1 MKKYLLVITVCAAAF
16 FAQIAVAQTLPN
28 AQIEY
33 AETRQDAETTRLAM
47 VLAAIDKQA
56 ALTRLAIDKIG
67 AGGYAQPAPAPVVQ
81 VAAAR
86 SGWDVLSGLFD
97 RALGAT
103 AIIAPV
109 YAQYR
114 TGQAQAA
121 ASIKMA
127 EYGRDT
133 QIATFG
139 AFERTAGAGFASNVG
154 IARAGADAVSAGNAQ
169 WVGALTTLAA
179 RPSSVTNIATVG
191 NGNNVATG
199 GSTITANKNCTTG
212 AGGNGGNSGNTTPA
226 SAPTIGTATLPLPS
240 GAGGIGGVSGA
251 ASGCN

>member
-1 MKKYLLVITVCAAAF
+1 
-16 FAQIAVAQTLPN
+16 
-28 AQIEY
+28 
-33 AETRQDAETTRLAM
+33 M
-47 VLAAIDKQA
+47 VLGAIDKQN
-56 ALTRLAIDKIG
+56 ALLKIALEKIG
-67 AGGYAQPAPAPVVQ
+67 TGGASAQPTPVVQ
-81 VAAAR
+81 VAAPR

-103 AIIAPV
+103 AVIAPV

-121 ASIKMA
+121 ASIKQA

-139 AFERTAGAGFASNVG
+139 AFERTAAAGFNANAN
-154 IARAGADAVSAGNAQ
+154 IARAGADAASLDKANLMAG
-169 WVGALTTLAA
+169 VIALGS

-191 NGNNVATG
+191 NGNNVATD
-199 GSTITANKNCTTG
+199 GSTITANKTCITG
-212 AGGNGGNSGNTTPA
+212 AGGNGGNSGNTVPLT
-226 SAPTIGTATLPLPS
+226 APTLNTLTLPLPS
-240 GAGGIGGVSGA
+240 GAGGIGGASGA